1 MTIYPENVTPG
12 ENIMGSWGDKVRSTV
27 VPRFSSMKA
36 ANDFMSSGD
45 SPLDPAGFMVIIGT
59 GAPYVWNGSA
69 FNQVGNDKA
78 SSGHNHDTTY
88 AVKDHNH
95 NTAYAAKS
103 HTHGYASSSHTH
115 AGLVNVITPVR
126 AADIGSKTALEIESN
141 TLYEIDLRYPE
152 SGNIPPSILSGA
164 VGAFAQIAIAG
175 PNAPGFLEVK
185 KHSTNENDASALN
198 FNEGGAT
205 SNMIL
210 VQLDLYGRFDII
222 TRSGDGQGPLAN
234 RIIVDIYGLVR

>member
-27 VPRFSSMKA
+27 VPRFASMKA
-36 ANDFMSSGD
+36 ATDFMAGGD

-78 SSGHNHDTTY
+78 SSGHDHDSVY

-95 NTAYAAKS
+95 DTAYAAKS
-103 HTHGYASSSHTH
+103 HTHGYASSSHSH
-115 AGLVNVITPVR
+115 PGAVKVLTPVR
-126 AADIGSKTALEIESN
+126 AADLGSSTSLAIKSN
-141 TLYEIDLRYPE
+141 TTYAVDLRQTIAA
-152 SGNIPPSILSGA
+152 NVLSGS
-164 VGAFAQIAIAG
+164 VGAFAQIAIVN
-175 PNAPGFLEVK
+175 PVAPGFLEVK
-185 KHSTNENDASALN
+185 KKGNNENDSSALN

-210 VQLDLYGRFDII
+210 VQLDGYGRFDII
-222 TRSGDGQGPLAN
+222 TRSGDQQTPLAN
-234 RIIVDIYGLVR
+234 RLVVDVYGLVH

>member
-1 MTIYPENVTPG
+1 
-12 ENIMGSWGDKVRSTV
+12 
-27 VPRFSSMKA
+27 
-36 ANDFMSSGD
+36 
-45 SPLDPAGFMVIIGT
+45 
-59 GAPYVWNGSA
+59 
-69 FNQVGNDKA
+69 
-78 SSGHNHDTTY
+78 
-88 AVKDHNH
+88 VKDHNH

-115 AGLVNVITPVR
+115 AGLLNVITPVR
-126 AADIGSKTALEIESN
+126 AADLGSDTVMEIKSN
-141 TLYEIDLRYPE
+141 TTYGIDLRD
-152 SGNIPPSILSGA
+152 SIASNVLSGA

>member
-1 MTIYPENVTPG
+1 
-12 ENIMGSWGDKVRSTV
+12 
-27 VPRFSSMKA
+27 
-36 ANDFMSSGD
+36 
-45 SPLDPAGFMVIIGT
+45 
-59 GAPYVWNGSA
+59 VWNGSA

-126 AADIGSKTALEIESN
+126 AADIGSKTTLAIKSN
-141 TLYEIDLRYPE
+141 TEYIIKLKDTIAP
-152 SGNIPPSILSGA
+152 NVLSGA